1 MKEAPSIHAQ
11 DTGTLKSIYVGAV
24 TTPRAAVGLSAV
36 ALFIARRADD
46 ISDSTRTGSKTGR
59 GSAGG
64 HVPRG
69 ICRPTFFH
77 PAIRLA
83 ATAAI
88 ALLLTGCAGVWER
101 YDDHGRLVSRT
112 TIAWSISPRIVEAN
126 RDGASVLVSDTAES
140 MRAAGELAGTAAAAA
155 AKGAVTP

>member
-1 MKEAPSIHAQ
+1 MKEAP
-11 DTGTLKSIYVGAV
+11 SIYVGAV

-46 ISDSTRTGSKTGR
+46 FSNATRHGYKPGR
-59 GSAGG
+59 GTAGG

-69 ICRPTFFH
+69 ICRPTFSL
-77 PAIRLA
+77 PRAGLA
-83 ATAAI
+83 ATAVA
-88 ALLLTGCAGVWER
+88 AAAAAVLLTGCAGVWER
-101 YDDHGRLVSRT
+101 YDDQGHLVSRT